1 MRNYF
6 PRAALAT
13 ILLSFLQH
21 SLRIPS
27 DGTTE
32 IFVACT
38 CIFYRFFTWRTH
50 KLARVFPPQHAFVA
64 FFAISPRR
72 LNAYRIPLSPPDDNI
87 VCFREEIARLL
98 VVVKHLPPP
107 FLEAFRQIGT
117 NDVGMSLLRQL
128 RFRVSACIH
137 RTDLTRPH
145 LSYTLRVICLIL
157 FQYDHRVPR

>member
-1 MRNYF
+1 MRKYF
-6 PRAALAT
+6 PRVALAT

-32 IFVACT
+32 VLVACT
-38 CIFYRFFTWRTH
+38 CIFYRFLGGELTNWVASFH
-50 KLARVFPPQHAFVA
+50 HNAFVA

-72 LNAYRIPLSPPDDNI
+72 HNAYRIPFSPPDDNI

-98 VVVKHLPPP
+98 AVVKHLPPP

-117 NDVGMSLLRQL
+117 NDVGMSFASPAPISSKCVQL
-128 RFRVSACIH
+128 PYG
-137 RTDLTRPH
+137 PH
-145 LSYTLRVICLIL
+145 
-157 FQYDHRVPR
+157 